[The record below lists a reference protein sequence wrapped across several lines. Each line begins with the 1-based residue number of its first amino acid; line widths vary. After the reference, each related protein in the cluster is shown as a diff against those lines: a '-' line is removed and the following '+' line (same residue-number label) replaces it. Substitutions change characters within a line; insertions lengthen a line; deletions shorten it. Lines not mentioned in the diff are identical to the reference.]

1 MKLKL
6 KNYYHLMKKHFLIS
20 LLTLFAVTLEG
31 VFSQTPVSS
40 DSLKSEVH
48 SNRVKLLAVS
58 GSLLYVGSM
67 TGLYALWYKDYPQS
81 SFHLFNDNREWLQ
94 MDKMGHGVTSY
105 YLSQVGFSSCRWAGV
120 SPKQAAWWGGATGL
134 GYLSVIEIL
143 DGFSSEWGFSMGDM
157 AANTAGSF
165 LFTGQQLLW
174 DEQRVTLKYSYHNTT
189 EADFRPDLLGA
200 NNSERW
206 LKNYNGSTFWLSANI
221 ASLLSSETK
230 FPKWLN
236 LAFGYGAQGM
246 LGGSSNPATYKNQS
260 LPNLARQRQYY
271 LSLDIDLR
279 KINTKYKALNTLMHA
294 LNILKIP
301 MPTLEFN
308 QGGKVKGYWLYF

>member
-1 MKLKL
+1 
-6 KNYYHLMKKHFLIS
+6 MKKHFLIS
-20 LLTLFAVTLEG
+20 LLLLIAVTLEG
-31 VFSQTPVSS
+31 AFSQTPVPN
-40 DSLKSEVH
+40 DSLKNEC
-48 SNRVKLLAVS
+48 NPKRVKLLAAS
-58 GSLLYVGSM
+58 GGLLYVGSM

-105 YLSQVGFSSCRWAGV
+105 YLSQVGFGSCRWAGM
-120 SPKQAAWWGGATGL
+120 SPKQAAWWGGATGF
-134 GYLSVIEIL
+134 GYLTVIEIL

-157 AANTAGSF
+157 AANTTGSL

-174 DEQRVTLKYSYHNTT
+174 NEQRIALKYSYHNTM
-189 EADFRPDLLGA
+189 EADYRPDLLGA

-206 LKNYNGSTFWLSANI
+206 LKNYNGSTFWLSANV
-221 ASLLSSETK
+221 ASFLPLETK

-236 LAFGYGAQGM
+236 VAFGYGAQGM
-246 LGGSSNPATYKNQS
+246 LGGYANPATYKNQP
-260 LPNLARQRQYY
+260 LPNLSRQRQYY

-279 KINTKYKALNTLMHA
+279 KINTRYKTLNTVIHLF
-294 LNILKIP
+294 NVLKVP

-308 QGGKVKGYWLYF
+308 HGGKVKGYWLYF